1 MKKQALI
8 FTAIVVILMTLT
20 SFAFA
25 GNCNGKRNR
34 GNRDCPRYMNGPGQQ
49 WAALT
54 QEQKTQIMNLRQE
67 FVDETAPQRV
77 IMVSKH
83 EAIRILMETTS
94 PDQDQLL
101 SLAAELA
108 DAQKIMMTKGIE
120 FALKVKAIAPEL
132 KVPMMFNGMG
142 KGMGMFEG
150 RGKFHGPQKG
160 RHHYAPRANCPRL
173 LETPAVYSG
182 DEKIPADEATPAAE

>member
-8 FTAIVVILMTLT
+8 FTAIVVTLMTLT

-34 GNRDCPRYMNGPGQQ
+34 GNRDCPRYMNGLGQQ

-54 QEQKTQIMNLRQE
+54 QEQKTQIMDLRQK

-77 IMVSKH
+77 IMASKH

-94 PDQDQLL
+94 PDRDQLL
-101 SLAAELA
+101 SLAAELS
-108 DAQKIMMTKGIE
+108 DAQKIMMSKGIE

-132 KVPMMFNGMG
+132 KVPMMFNGIG

-150 RGKFHGPQKG
+150 RGKFHGPKKG
-160 RHHYAPRANCPRL
+160 RPYCAPKANCPRL
-173 LETPAVYSG
+173 QETPAVSPD
-182 DEKIPADEATPAAE
+182 DEAAPVEEATPAVE

>member
-8 FTAIVVILMTLT
+8 FTAIVVTLMTLT

-34 GNRDCPRYMNGPGQQ
+34 GNNDCPRFMNNPGQQ

-54 QEQKTQIMNLRQE
+54 QEQKNQIMDLRQK

-77 IMVSKH
+77 IMVSNH

-94 PDQDQLL
+94 PDRNQLA
-101 SLAAELA
+101 SLTAELA
-108 DAQKIMMTKGIE
+108 DAQKIMMTRGVE
-120 FALKVKAIAPEL
+120 FALQVKAIAPEL
-132 KVPMMFNGMG
+132 QVPMMFNGMG

-150 RGKFHGPQKG
+150 RGKFHGPKKG
-160 RHHYAPRANCPRL
+160 RAYCSPKPNCPWL
-173 LETPAVYSG
+173 QETPGLTSG
-182 DEKIPADEATPAAE
+182 DEAPPANEAIPAAE